1 MKHTRDKFLTVY
13 GRKPVLEILGNKDL
27 SIAKVFIAR
36 KAKADI
42 IKNIIKACEQ
52 RGIEIL
58 RVEAEQVSRIS
69 KHPKQDQ
76 GVAADIA
83 TPQMDDAQRFL
94 ELNKGKKLQLIALDG
109 ITTPANVGM
118 IIRSCTALG
127 VDGIIMPRKG
137 NAKLDSFVIKASAG
151 VVFKSTILKCERLTP
166 VLKTAKQLG
175 YSVYGLSGEKGA
187 NIYTQEFDKKS
198 IFVMGNETVGVS
210 PQTEELTNKHLF
222 IPMANGVESLNVACA
237 ATVVA
242 SEIMRRKKS

>member
-1 MKHTRDKFLTVY
+1 MKHKRDQFLTVY
-13 GRKPVLEILGNKDL
+13 GRKPVLEILENDDL
-27 SIAKVFIAR
+27 SVDKVFIAR

-42 IKNIIKACEQ
+42 IRNIIKACEK
-52 RGIEIL
+52 RSIEIH

-76 GVAADIA
+76 GVAADIV
-83 TPQMDDAQRFL
+83 TPKMDDAVRFL
-94 ELNKGKKLQLIALDG
+94 DLHQNENLKLIALDG

-127 VDGIIMPRKG
+127 IDGIIMPRKG

-166 VLKTAKQLG
+166 VLKKARD
-175 YSVYGLSGEKGA
+175 YGFTIYGMSGEKGS

-198 IFVMGNETVGVS
+198 IFILGNESTGVS
-210 PQTEELTNKHLF
+210 PQTEELTDKHLY
-222 IPMANGVESLNVACA
+222 IPMANEVESLNVACA
-237 ATVVA
+237 ATKVA
-242 SEIMRRKKS
+242 SEIMRRS